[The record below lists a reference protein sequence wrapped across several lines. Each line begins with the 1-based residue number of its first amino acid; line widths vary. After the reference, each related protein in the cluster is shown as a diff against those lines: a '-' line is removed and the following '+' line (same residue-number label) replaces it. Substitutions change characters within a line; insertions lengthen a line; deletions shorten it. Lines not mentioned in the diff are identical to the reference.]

1 MSTAAP
7 VDGERPSGPRSRKGA
22 LTRAR
27 LLDAAKE
34 VFERDGYLEARVTD
48 IAERAGVSHGSFY
61 HYFESKEEIFREVAE
76 AQQER
81 LSARSVAD
89 SGLLD
94 TLSHAPMRHRI
105 RESSRAYLEGY
116 RDEARIMGVIEQVS
130 RYDEEVSAARFARE
144 THYTRQTEVA
154 IGHLQQQGLADPGL
168 DPALAASALSAMVT
182 RFAEMWFVQHH
193 FDCDFE
199 TGVDQITTLCMN
211 ALQLR
216 DRPRGGGRSGTP

>member
-1 MSTAAP
+1 
-7 VDGERPSGPRSRKGA
+7 
-22 LTRAR
+22 
-27 LLDAAKE
+27 
-34 VFERDGYLEARVTD
+34 
-48 IAERAGVSHGSFY
+48 
-61 HYFESKEEIFREVAE
+61 
-76 AQQER
+76 
-81 LSARSVAD
+81 
-89 SGLLD
+89 
-94 TLSHAPMRHRI
+94 
-105 RESSRAYLEGY
+105 
-116 RDEARIMGVIEQVS
+116 
-130 RYDEEVSAARFARE
+130 
-144 THYTRQTEVA
+144 VA